1 MNWATTNPPRPNQSG
16 RLIVCSMIFS
26 MLIFSPSFHA
36 DANSFFLSAL
46 RYGKI
51 FFVVRAFD
59 GREGDFLSLA

>member
-1 MNWATTNPPRPNQSG
+1 
-16 RLIVCSMIFS
+16 MIFS

-36 DANSFFLSAL
+36 DANSFFRSPL